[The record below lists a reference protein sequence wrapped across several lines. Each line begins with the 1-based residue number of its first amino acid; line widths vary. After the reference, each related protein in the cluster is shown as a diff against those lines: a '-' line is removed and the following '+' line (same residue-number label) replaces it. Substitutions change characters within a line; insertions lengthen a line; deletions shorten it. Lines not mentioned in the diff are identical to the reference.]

1 MKKYLAIGALGIVFA
16 GVGFLNIETLNSTV
30 TNNEIE
36 QKDTSSHVKA
46 FDFTGYVVGIHK
58 NSKRIEVADVETKEA
73 AIEFSE
79 KRNDFI
85 NLASENKFLLFENT
99 DNKEYE
105 VGEKIKIST
114 EKTDRINHLIR
125 IALDPAV
132 TKLTDGK
139 QIENGHEIIDK
150 KL

>member
-16 GVGFLNIETLNSTV
+16 GVGFLNIETLSSTV

-99 DNKEYE
+99 DNQEYE

-114 EKTDRINHLIR
+114 EKTERINHLIR
-125 IALDPAV
+125 NALDPVV
-132 TKLTDGK
+132 TKLTDEK
-139 QIENGHEIIDK
+139 QIENGHEIVDK